1 MEDIFKHLDICLEQQ
16 LNVWPAAR
24 EAFSNLEQVQTRVLS
39 SSGLA
44 LQHNPARIIS
54 TTANVKPAQITRACF
69 LCHDN
74 RPQEQIAFDAD
85 DGFDLLVNPYP
96 ILKEHFCVVSRE
108 HRLQTFRDCYKKML
122 KIAQELEPGYMIFY
136 NGPRSGASAPDHLHM
151 QIGRSEGIPLVDK
164 LRLNNPPKSD
174 EPVTIQPFGFPVI
187 VIKGDDP
194 DKVWDCVSG
203 MSIYDGDYEPRM
215 NVLSFNRDG
224 QVITAII
231 PRSKH
236 RPDCYYADGADKITV
251 SPGAVDMFGLVIT
264 PRREDFDRL
273 TERRVLDIYRQVT
286 PQQPK
291 IKVGIMAAPEISF
304 CLNDS
309 YTDGRSSFEGEMS
322 ISAVQGRLSWNG
334 ILIDSLTLKPHEH
347 GSTFTLHNV
356 TIGIGFHWERREE
369 QTFSGQLRFIVE
381 NGMVRAINILPI
393 EEYLT
398 SVISS
403 EMKPT
408 ASREFLRAHAVI
420 SRSWVLA
427 QLRSPYSKAAASAD
441 STPSGN
447 AVDVE
452 NGSGVPY
459 GHILKRIIK
468 WYDHDQ
474 HTLFDVCADDHCQ
487 RYQGRTRI
495 ISAAA
500 QQAVRD
506 TMGQTLT
513 YDGHLCDAR
522 FSKCCGGVT
531 EQFQTC
537 WQDEHKP
544 YLIALRDSS
553 VNEGPLP
560 DLTIEENAR
569 QWILQEPKSFCN
581 SADGNI
587 LKESLNGYDLETP
600 DYYRWKVEYT
610 VEQISDIFRR
620 KSGLDI
626 GDIVDLRPIKRG
638 PSGRIYELEIEGT
651 KGTVTIGKELEI
663 RRTLSES
670 HLFSS
675 AFVVEKTTDENG
687 NFNGFILHGAGW
699 GHGAG
704 LCQIGAAV
712 MATKGYT
719 YREILEHYYPGTSLG
734 RFY

>member
-1 MEDIFKHLDICLEQQ
+1 MEDIFRHLDRCLNEQLQ
-16 LNVWPAAR
+16 VWPAAK
-24 EAFSNLEQVQTRVLS
+24 ETFTNLEQVQTRVLS

-54 TTANVKPAQITRACF
+54 TTAKVAPAQTTARPCF
-69 LCHDN
+69 LCSEN
-74 RPQEQIAFDAD
+74 RPSEQISFDAG
-85 DGFDLLVNPYP
+85 DGFELLLNPYP
-96 ILKEHFCVVSRE
+96 ILREHFCVVSRE
-108 HRLQTFRDCYKKML
+108 HRKQAFKDCCEKML
-122 KIAQELEPGYMIFY
+122 QIASALEPGYMIFY
-136 NGPRSGASAPDHLHM
+136 NGPRSGASAPDHMHM

-164 LRLNNPPKSD
+164 LRNNQPSAKN

-187 VIKGDDP
+187 VFKDSSAGQLMEYIN
-194 DKVWDCVSG
+194 G
-203 MSIYDGDYEPRM
+203 MTVYDGDYEPRM
-215 NVLSFNRDG
+215 NVLSFNREG

-236 RPDCYYADGADKITV
+236 RPDCYYSDGPDKVMV

-264 PRREDFDRL
+264 PRRQDFDSL
-273 TERRVLDIYRQVT
+273 TEKQVLDIYRQVT

-291 IKVGIMAAPEISF
+291 IKVGIMAAKEIRF

-309 YTDGRSSFEGEMS
+309 YTDGHNSFEGEMS
-322 ISAVQGRLSWNG
+322 INAIQGRLNWNG
-334 ILIDSLTLKPHEH
+334 ILLDSLILKPHEH
-347 GSTFTLHNV
+347 GNTFTLHDV
-356 TIGIGFHWERREE
+356 TIGIGFHWERKED
-369 QTFSGQLRFIVE
+369 QTFSGWLRFIVE
-381 NGMVRAINILPI
+381 NDMVRAINVLPV
-393 EEYLT
+393 EDYLA

-427 QLRSPYSKAAASAD
+427 QLRSPHRKAMDADTAQTSA
-441 STPSGN
+441 PF
-447 AVDVE
+447 A
-452 NGSGVPY
+452 GS
-459 GHILKRIIK
+459 HIQNRIIK

-500 QQAVRD
+500 QTAVKE
-506 TMGQTLT
+506 TMGQTLV

-531 EQFQTC
+531 EQFETC

-553 VNEGPLP
+553 INEGPLP
-560 DLTIEENAR
+560 DLSIEENAR
-569 QWILQEPKSFCN
+569 QWIMSEPKSFCN

-587 LKESLNGYDLETP
+587 LAQSLNGYDLETP
-600 DYYRWKVEYT
+600 DYYRWKVEYST
-610 VEQISDIFRR
+610 EKVSDIFRR

-638 PSGRIYELEIEGT
+638 PSGRIYELEVEGT
-651 KGTVTIGKELEI
+651 KQTVTIGKELEI

-675 AFVVEKTTDENG
+675 AFVVEKTSQ
-687 NFNGFILHGAGW
+687 GFVLHGAGW

-704 LCQIGAAV
+704 LCQIGATV
-712 MATKGYT
+712 MAAKGYT
-719 YREILEHYYPGTSLG
+719 YREILQHYYPGTTLG

>member
-1 MEDIFKHLDICLEQQ
+1 MEDIFKHLGQCLEEQ
-16 LNVWPAAR
+16 LQEWPAAR
-24 EAFSNLEQVQTRVLS
+24 EAFKNLEKVQTRVLS

-54 TTANVKPAQITRACF
+54 TTAKIKPAEIAARSCF
-69 LCHDN
+69 LCEDC
-74 RPQEQIAFDAD
+74 RPKEQRSIPLD
-85 DGFDLLVNPYP
+85 DMFYLLVNPYP
-96 ILKEHFCVVSRE
+96 ILREHYCVVSRE
-108 HRLQTFRDCYKKML
+108 HRPQLFRECYREML
-122 KIAQELEPGYMIFY
+122 DIASRLEPGYMIFY

-164 LRLNNPPKSD
+164 LRENEPPATD
-174 EPVTIQPFGFPVI
+174 EPITIQPFGFPVI
-187 VIKGDDP
+187 VIKGSDP
-194 DKVWDCVSG
+194 DKLWKYICG
-203 MSIYDGDYEPRM
+203 MTVYDGESEPRM

-236 RPDCYYADGADKITV
+236 RPDCYYADGANKVMV

-264 PRREDFDRL
+264 PRKEDFESL
-273 TERRVLDIYRQVT
+273 TEKQVLDIYRQVT
-286 PQQPK
+286 PQQPR
-291 IKVGIMAAPEISF
+291 IKVGIMAAKEIRF

-309 YTDGRSSFEGEMS
+309 YTDGRSSFEGEIS

-334 ILIDSLTLKPHEH
+334 VLIDSLTLKPNDH
-347 GSTFTLHNV
+347 GATFTLHDV

-369 QTFSGQLRFIVE
+369 QTFSGQLKFIIE
-381 NGMVRAINILPI
+381 DGLVRAINILPV
-393 EEYLT
+393 EDYLT

-427 QLRSPYSKAAASAD
+427 QLRSPYHKADESKPISND
-441 STPSGN
+441 
-447 AVDVE
+447 
-452 NGSGVPY
+452 
-459 GHILKRIIK
+459 HILNRIIK

-500 QQAVRD
+500 QAAVKD
-506 TMGQTLT
+506 TFGQTLVSE
-513 YDGHLCDAR
+513 GHLCDAR
-522 FSKCCGGVT
+522 FSKCCGGIT
-531 EQFQTC
+531 EQFETC

-544 YLIALRDSS
+544 YLVALRDSS
-553 VNEGPLP
+553 INEGALP
-560 DLTIEENAR
+560 DLTVEKNAR
-569 QWILQEPKSFCN
+569 QWILSDPKSFCN

-587 LKESLNGYDLETP
+587 LSESLNGYDLETP
-600 DYYRWKVEYT
+600 DFYRWTVEYT
-610 VEQISDIFRR
+610 TAQISDIFRR

-651 KGTVTIGKELEI
+651 KSTVTIGKELEI

-675 AFVVEKTTDENG
+675 AFVIEKTQE
-687 NFNGFILHGAGW
+687 GFTLKGAGW
-699 GHGAG
+699 GHGVG

-712 MATKGYT
+712 MAAKGYT
-719 YREILEHYYPGTSLG
+719 YREILKHYYPHTTLG

>member
-1 MEDIFKHLDICLEQQ
+1 MEDIFKHLGTILQEQLQ
-16 LNVWPAAR
+16 EWPAAR
-24 EAFSNLEQVQTRVLS
+24 EAFNNLEKVETRVLS

-54 TTANVKPAQITRACF
+54 TTAKIKPAEIASRSCF
-69 LCHDN
+69 LCEDC
-74 RPQEQIAFDAD
+74 RPKEQRSIPLD
-85 DGFDLLVNPYP
+85 DKFYLLVNPYP
-96 ILKEHFCVVSRE
+96 ILREHFCVVSRN
-108 HRLQTFRDCYKKML
+108 HRPQTFKDCYEEML
-122 KIAQELEPGYMIFY
+122 SIASRLEPGYMIFY

-164 LRLNNPPKSD
+164 LRENEPPVTD

-187 VIKGDDP
+187 IIKGNDP
-194 DKVWDCVSG
+194 EKLWNYVSG
-203 MSIYDGDYEPRM
+203 MTIYDGEYEPRM
-215 NVLSFNRDG
+215 NVLSINRNG

-236 RPDCYYADGADKITV
+236 RPDCYYADEMGKIMV

-264 PRREDFDRL
+264 PRKEDFESL
-273 TERRVLDIYRQVT
+273 TEKQVLDIYRQVT

-291 IKVGIMAAPEISF
+291 IRVGIMAAKEIRF

-309 YTDGRSSFEGEMS
+309 YSDGRSSYEGEMS

-334 ILIDSLTLKPHEH
+334 VLIDSLTLKPNEH
-347 GSTFTLHNV
+347 GSTFTLHDV

-369 QTFSGQLRFIVE
+369 QTFSGQLKFIVKD
-381 NGMVRAINILPI
+381 GLVRAINILPV
-393 EEYLT
+393 EDYLT

-408 ASREFLRAHAVI
+408 ATKEFLKAHAVI

-427 QLRSPYSKAAASAD
+427 QLRSPYHMAAAPTVAPKHD
-441 STPSGN
+441 
-447 AVDVE
+447 
-452 NGSGVPY
+452 Y
-459 GHILKRIIK
+459 ILNRIIK

-500 QQAVRD
+500 QAAVKD
-506 TMGQTLT
+506 TFGQTLVSE
-513 YDGHLCDAR
+513 GHLCDAR

-531 EQFQTC
+531 EQFETC

-544 YLIALRDSS
+544 YLVALRDSS
-553 VNEGPLP
+553 INEGALP
-560 DLTIEENAR
+560 DLTVEENAR
-569 QWILQEPKSFCN
+569 QWILSDPKSFCN

-587 LKESLNGYDLETP
+587 LSESLNGYDLETP
-600 DYYRWKVEYT
+600 DFYRWTVQYT
-610 VEQISDIFRR
+610 TAQISDIFRR
-620 KSGLDI
+620 KTGLDI

-651 KGTVTIGKELEI
+651 KSTVTIGKELEI

-675 AFVVEKTTDENG
+675 AFIVVKNTDEKG
-687 NFNGFILHGAGW
+687 NFTGFTLRGAGW
-699 GHGAG
+699 GHGVG

-712 MATKGYT
+712 MAAKGYT
-719 YREILEHYYPGTSLG
+719 YREILQHYYPHTTLG

>member
-1 MEDIFKHLDICLEQQ
+1 MEDIFKHLGQCLEQQ
-16 LNVWPAAR
+16 LAVWPAAKQ
-24 EAFSNLEQVQTRVLS
+24 AFDNLEQVQTRVLS

-54 TTANVKPAQITRACF
+54 TTANVAPAQTTVRPCF
-69 LCHDN
+69 LCKEN
-74 RPQEQIAFDAD
+74 RPVEQISFDAG
-85 DGFDLLVNPYP
+85 DGFELLLNPYP
-96 ILKEHFCVVSRE
+96 ILREHFCVVSRE
-108 HRLQTFRDCYKKML
+108 HRPQKFQDCYQKML
-122 KIAQELEPGYMIFY
+122 QIAGQLEPGYMIFY

-151 QIGRSEGIPLVDK
+151 QIGRSEGIPLLDK
-164 LRLNNPPKSD
+164 LRENEPPAKD
-174 EPVTIQPFGFPVI
+174 EPITIQPFGFPVI
-187 VIKGDDP
+187 VIKGSDP
-194 DKVWDCVSG
+194 SKLWDYISG
-203 MSIYDGDYEPRM
+203 MTVYDGDYEPRM

-236 RPDCYYADGADKITV
+236 RPDCYYAQEGKILV
-251 SPGAVDMFGLVIT
+251 SPGGIDMFGMVIT
-264 PRREDFDRL
+264 PRKEDFESL
-273 TERRVLDIYRQVT
+273 TEKLVLDIYRQVT

-291 IKVGIMAAPEISF
+291 IRVGVLAAKEIRF

-309 YTDGRSSFEGEMS
+309 YTDGRSSYEGEMS

-334 ILIDSLTLKPHEH
+334 VLIDSLTLKPNDH
-347 GSTFTLHNV
+347 SATFTLHDV
-356 TIGIGFHWERREE
+356 TIGIGFHWERKEK
-369 QTFSGQLRFIVE
+369 QTFSGQLKFIVE
-381 NGMVRAINILPI
+381 DGLVRAINILPV
-393 EEYLT
+393 EDYLT

-427 QLRSPYSKAAASAD
+427 QLRSPYHKADTAKPITND
-441 STPSGN
+441 
-447 AVDVE
+447 
-452 NGSGVPY
+452 
-459 GHILKRIIK
+459 HILNRIIK

-500 QQAVRD
+500 QAAVKD
-506 TMGQTLT
+506 TFGQTLVSE
-513 YDGHLCDAR
+513 GHLCDAR
-522 FSKCCGGVT
+522 FSKCCGGIT
-531 EQFQTC
+531 EQFETC

-553 VNEGPLP
+553 INEGALP
-560 DLTIEENAR
+560 DLTVEENAR
-569 QWILQEPKSFCN
+569 QWILSEPKSFCN

-587 LKESLNGYDLETP
+587 LSESLNGYDLETP
-600 DYYRWKVEYT
+600 DFYRWTVQYT
-610 VEQISDIFRR
+610 TAQISDIFRR

-651 KGTVTIGKELEI
+651 KSTVTIGKELEI

-675 AFVVEKTTDENG
+675 AFVIEKTQE
-687 NFNGFILHGAGW
+687 GFILKGAGW
-699 GHGAG
+699 GHGVG

-712 MATKGYT
+712 MAAKGYT
-719 YREILEHYYPGTSLG
+719 YREILQHYYPHTTLG
-734 RFY
+734 SFY

>member
-1 MEDIFKHLDICLEQQ
+1 MEDIFKHLDQCLKEQ
-16 LNVWPAAR
+16 LAVWPTAKQ
-24 EAFSNLEQVQTRVLS
+24 AFSNLEQVQTRVLS

-54 TTANVKPAQITRACF
+54 TTAKVAPAQTTARPCF
-69 LCHDN
+69 LCREN
-74 RPQEQIAFDAD
+74 RPVEQISFDAG
-85 DGFDLLVNPYP
+85 DGFELLLNPYP
-96 ILKEHFCVVSRE
+96 ILREHFCVVSRA
-108 HRLQTFRDCYKKML
+108 HRPQKFQDCYEKML
-122 KIAQELEPGYMIFY
+122 QIAGQLEPGYMIFY

-151 QIGRSEGIPLVDK
+151 QIGRSEGIPLLDK
-164 LRLNNPPKSD
+164 LRENEPPAKD
-174 EPVTIQPFGFPVI
+174 EPITIQPFGFPVI
-187 VIKGDDP
+187 VIKGSDP
-194 DKVWDCVSG
+194 SKLWDYISG
-203 MSIYDGDYEPRM
+203 MTVYDGDYEPRM

-236 RPDCYYADGADKITV
+236 RPDCYYAQDGKILV
-251 SPGAVDMFGLVIT
+251 SPGGIDMFGMVIT
-264 PRREDFDRL
+264 PRKEDFESL
-273 TERRVLDIYRQVT
+273 TEKQVLDIYRQVT

-291 IKVGIMAAPEISF
+291 IRVGIMAAREIRF

-309 YTDGRSSFEGEMS
+309 YTDGRSSYEGEMS

-334 ILIDSLTLKPHEH
+334 VLIDSLTLKPNDH
-347 GSTFTLHNV
+347 GATFTLHDV
-356 TIGIGFHWERREE
+356 TIGIGFHWERKEE
-369 QTFSGQLRFIVE
+369 QTFPGQLKFIVE
-381 NGMVRAINILPI
+381 DGLVRAINILPV

-427 QLRSPYSKAAASAD
+427 QLRSPYRKADAAKPITND
-441 STPSGN
+441 
-447 AVDVE
+447 
-452 NGSGVPY
+452 
-459 GHILKRIIK
+459 HILNRIIK

-500 QQAVRD
+500 QAAVKD
-506 TMGQTLT
+506 TFGQTLVSE
-513 YDGHLCDAR
+513 GHLCDAR
-522 FSKCCGGVT
+522 FSKCCGGIT
-531 EQFQTC
+531 EEFETC

-544 YLIALRDSS
+544 YLVALRDSS
-553 VNEGPLP
+553 INEGALP
-560 DLTIEENAR
+560 DLTVEENAR
-569 QWILQEPKSFCN
+569 QWILSEPKSFCN

-587 LKESLNGYDLETP
+587 LSESLNGYDLETP
-600 DYYRWKVEYT
+600 DFYRWTVEYT
-610 VEQISDIFRR
+610 TAQISDIFRR

-638 PSGRIYELEIEGT
+638 PSGRIYELEIQGT
-651 KGTVTIGKELEI
+651 KSTVTIGKELEI

-675 AFVVEKTTDENG
+675 AFVIEKTQD
-687 NFNGFILHGAGW
+687 GFILKGAGW
-699 GHGAG
+699 GHGVG

-712 MATKGYT
+712 MAAKGYT
-719 YREILEHYYPGTSLG
+719 YREILQHYYPHTSLG

>member
-1 MEDIFKHLDICLEQQ
+1 MEDIFKHLDQCLKEQ
-16 LNVWPAAR
+16 LAVWPTAKQ
-24 EAFSNLEQVQTRVLS
+24 AFSNLEQVQTRVLS

-54 TTANVKPAQITRACF
+54 TTAKVAPAQTTARPCF
-69 LCHDN
+69 LCREN
-74 RPQEQIAFDAD
+74 RPVEQISFDAG
-85 DGFDLLVNPYP
+85 DGFELLLNPYP
-96 ILKEHFCVVSRE
+96 ILREHFCVVSRA
-108 HRLQTFRDCYKKML
+108 HRPQKFQDCYEKML
-122 KIAQELEPGYMIFY
+122 QIAGQLEPGYMIFY

-151 QIGRSEGIPLVDK
+151 QIGRSEGIPLLDK
-164 LRLNNPPKSD
+164 LRENEPPAKD
-174 EPVTIQPFGFPVI
+174 EPITIQPFGFPVI
-187 VIKGDDP
+187 VIKGSDP
-194 DKVWDCVSG
+194 SKLWDYISG
-203 MSIYDGDYEPRM
+203 MTVYDGDYEPRM

-236 RPDCYYADGADKITV
+236 RPDCYYAQEGKILV
-251 SPGAVDMFGLVIT
+251 SPGGIDMFGMVIT
-264 PRREDFDRL
+264 PRKEDFESL
-273 TERRVLDIYRQVT
+273 TEKQVLDIYRQVT

-291 IKVGIMAAPEISF
+291 IRVGVLAAKEIRF

-309 YTDGRSSFEGEMS
+309 YTDGRSSYEGEMS

-334 ILIDSLTLKPHEH
+334 VLIDSLTLKPNDH
-347 GSTFTLHNV
+347 SVTFTLHDV
-356 TIGIGFHWERREE
+356 TIGIGFHWERKEE
-369 QTFSGQLRFIVE
+369 QTFSGQLKFIIE
-381 NGMVRAINILPI
+381 DGLVRAINILPV
-393 EEYLT
+393 EDYLT

-427 QLRSPYSKAAASAD
+427 QLRSPYHKADTAKPITND
-441 STPSGN
+441 
-447 AVDVE
+447 
-452 NGSGVPY
+452 
-459 GHILKRIIK
+459 HILNRIIK

-500 QQAVRD
+500 QAAVKD
-506 TMGQTLT
+506 TFGQTLVSE
-513 YDGHLCDAR
+513 GHLCDAR

-531 EQFQTC
+531 EQFETC

-544 YLIALRDSS
+544 YLVALRDSS
-553 VNEGPLP
+553 INEGALP
-560 DLTIEENAR
+560 DLTVEENAR
-569 QWILQEPKSFCN
+569 QWILSEPKSFCN

-587 LKESLNGYDLETP
+587 LSESLNGYDLETP
-600 DYYRWKVEYT
+600 DFYRWTVEYT
-610 VEQISDIFRR
+610 TAQISDIFRR

-638 PSGRIYELEIEGT
+638 PSGRIYELEIQGT
-651 KGTVTIGKELEI
+651 KSTVTIGKELEI

-675 AFVVEKTTDENG
+675 AFVIEKTQD
-687 NFNGFILHGAGW
+687 GFILKGAGW
-699 GHGAG
+699 GHGVG

-712 MATKGYT
+712 MAAKGYN
-719 YREILEHYYPGTSLG
+719 YREILNHYYPGTTLG

>member
-1 MEDIFKHLDICLEQQ
+1 MEDIFKHLDQCLKEQ
-16 LNVWPAAR
+16 LAVWPTAKQ
-24 EAFSNLEQVQTRVLS
+24 AFSNLEQVQTRVLS

-54 TTANVKPAQITRACF
+54 TTAKVAPAQTTARPCF
-69 LCHDN
+69 LCREN
-74 RPQEQIAFDAD
+74 RPVEQISFDAG
-85 DGFDLLVNPYP
+85 DGFELLLNPYP
-96 ILKEHFCVVSRE
+96 ILREHFCVVSRA
-108 HRLQTFRDCYKKML
+108 HRPQKFQDCYEKML
-122 KIAQELEPGYMIFY
+122 QIAGQLEPGYMIFY

-151 QIGRSEGIPLVDK
+151 QIGRSEGIPLLDK
-164 LRLNNPPKSD
+164 LRENEPPAKD
-174 EPVTIQPFGFPVI
+174 EPITIQPFGFPVI
-187 VIKGDDP
+187 VIKGSDP
-194 DKVWDCVSG
+194 SKLWDYISG
-203 MSIYDGDYEPRM
+203 MTVYDGDYEPRM

-236 RPDCYYADGADKITV
+236 RPDCYYAQEGKILV
-251 SPGAVDMFGLVIT
+251 SPGGIDMFGMVIT
-264 PRREDFDRL
+264 PRKEDFESL
-273 TERRVLDIYRQVT
+273 TEKQVLDIYRQVT

-291 IKVGIMAAPEISF
+291 IRVGVLAAKEIRF

-309 YTDGRSSFEGEMS
+309 YTDGRSSYEGEMS

-334 ILIDSLTLKPHEH
+334 VLIDSLTLKPNDH
-347 GSTFTLHNV
+347 SATFTLHDV
-356 TIGIGFHWERREE
+356 TIGIGFHWERKEE
-369 QTFSGQLRFIVE
+369 QTFSGQLKFIVE
-381 NGMVRAINILPI
+381 DGLVRAINILPV
-393 EEYLT
+393 EDYLT

-427 QLRSPYSKAAASAD
+427 QLRSPYHKADAAKPITND
-441 STPSGN
+441 
-447 AVDVE
+447 
-452 NGSGVPY
+452 
-459 GHILKRIIK
+459 HILNRIIK

-500 QQAVRD
+500 QAAVKD
-506 TMGQTLT
+506 TFGQTLVSE
-513 YDGHLCDAR
+513 GHLCDAR
-522 FSKCCGGVT
+522 FSKCCGGIT
-531 EQFQTC
+531 EQFETC

-544 YLIALRDSS
+544 YLVALRDSS
-553 VNEGPLP
+553 INEGALP
-560 DLTIEENAR
+560 DLTVEENAR
-569 QWILQEPKSFCN
+569 QWILSEPKSFCN

-587 LKESLNGYDLETP
+587 LSESLNGYDLETP
-600 DYYRWKVEYT
+600 DFYRWTVQYT
-610 VEQISDIFRR
+610 TTQISDIFRR

-638 PSGRIYELEIEGT
+638 PSGRIFELEIEGT
-651 KGTVTIGKELEI
+651 KSTVTIGKELEI

-675 AFVVEKTTDENG
+675 AFVIEKTQE
-687 NFNGFILHGAGW
+687 GFILKGAGW
-699 GHGAG
+699 GHGVG

-712 MATKGYT
+712 MAAKGYT
-719 YREILEHYYPGTSLG
+719 YREILQHYYPHTTLG
-734 RFY
+734 SFY

>member
-1 MEDIFKHLDICLEQQ
+1 MEEIFKHLGDCLEQQ
-16 LNVWPAAR
+16 LAVWPAAKQ
-24 EAFSNLEQVQTRVLS
+24 AFDNLEQVQTRVLS

-54 TTANVKPAQITRACF
+54 TTAKVAPAQTTVRPCF
-69 LCHDN
+69 LCREN
-74 RPQEQIAFDAD
+74 RPVEQISFDAG
-85 DGFDLLVNPYP
+85 DGFELLLNPYP
-96 ILKEHFCVVSRE
+96 ILREHFCVVSRA
-108 HRLQTFRDCYKKML
+108 HRPQKFQDCYEKML
-122 KIAQELEPGYMIFY
+122 KIAGQLEPGYMIFY

-151 QIGRSEGIPLVDK
+151 QIGRSEGIPLLDK
-164 LRLNNPPKSD
+164 LRENEPPAKD
-174 EPVTIQPFGFPVI
+174 EPITIQPFGFPVI
-187 VIKGDDP
+187 VIKGSDP
-194 DKVWDCVSG
+194 ARLWDYISG
-203 MSIYDGDYEPRM
+203 MTVYDGDYEPRM

-236 RPDCYYADGADKITV
+236 RPDCYYAQEGRILV
-251 SPGAVDMFGLVIT
+251 SPGGIDMFGMVIT
-264 PRREDFDRL
+264 PRKEDFESL
-273 TERRVLDIYRQVT
+273 TERQVLDIYRQVT

-291 IKVGIMAAPEISF
+291 IRVGIMAAREIRF

-309 YTDGRSSFEGEMS
+309 YTDSRSSFEGEMS

-334 ILIDSLTLKPHEH
+334 VLIDSLTLKPNDH
-347 GSTFTLHNV
+347 GATFTLHDV
-356 TIGIGFHWERREE
+356 TIGIGFHWERKEE
-369 QTFSGQLRFIVE
+369 QTFPGQLKFIVE
-381 NGMVRAINILPI
+381 DGLVRAINILPV

-427 QLRSPYSKAAASAD
+427 QLRSPYRKADAARPITND
-441 STPSGN
+441 
-447 AVDVE
+447 
-452 NGSGVPY
+452 
-459 GHILKRIIK
+459 HILNRIIK

-500 QQAVRD
+500 QAAVKD
-506 TMGQTLT
+506 TFGQTLVSE
-513 YDGHLCDAR
+513 GHLCDAR
-522 FSKCCGGVT
+522 FSKCCGGIT
-531 EQFQTC
+531 EEFETC

-544 YLIALRDSS
+544 YLVALRDSS
-553 VNEGPLP
+553 INEGALP
-560 DLTIEENAR
+560 DLTVEENAR
-569 QWILQEPKSFCN
+569 QWILSEPKSFCN

-587 LKESLNGYDLETP
+587 LSESLNGYDLETP
-600 DYYRWKVEYT
+600 DFYRWTVEYT
-610 VEQISDIFRR
+610 TAQISDIFRR

-638 PSGRIYELEIEGT
+638 PSGRIYELEIQGT
-651 KGTVTIGKELEI
+651 KSTVTIGKELEI

-675 AFVVEKTTDENG
+675 AFIIEKTQD
-687 NFNGFILHGAGW
+687 GFTLKGAGW
-699 GHGAG
+699 GHGVG

-712 MATKGYT
+712 MAAKGYT
-719 YREILEHYYPGTSLG
+719 YREILQHYYPHTSLG

>member
-1 MEDIFKHLDICLEQQ
+1 MEDIFKHLGTILQEQLQ
-16 LNVWPAAR
+16 EWPAAR
-24 EAFSNLEQVQTRVLS
+24 EAFNNLEKVETRVLS

-54 TTANVKPAQITRACF
+54 TTAKIKPAEIASRSCF
-69 LCHDN
+69 LCEDC
-74 RPQEQIAFDAD
+74 RPKEQRSIPLD
-85 DGFDLLVNPYP
+85 DKFYLLVNPYP
-96 ILKEHFCVVSRE
+96 ILREHYCVVSRE
-108 HRLQTFRDCYKKML
+108 HRPQLFKDCYKEML
-122 KIAQELEPGYMIFY
+122 DIASRLEPGYMIFY

-164 LRLNNPPKSD
+164 LRENEPPVTD

-187 VIKGDDP
+187 IIKGNDP
-194 DKVWDCVSG
+194 EKLWDYVSG
-203 MSIYDGDYEPRM
+203 MTIYDGESEPRM
-215 NVLSFNRDG
+215 NVLSINRNG

-236 RPDCYYADGADKITV
+236 RPDCYYADEMGKIMV

-264 PRREDFDRL
+264 PRKEDFESL
-273 TERRVLDIYRQVT
+273 TEKQVLDIYRQVT

-291 IKVGIMAAPEISF
+291 IRVGIMAAKEIRF

-309 YTDGRSSFEGEMS
+309 YSDGRSSYEGEMS

-334 ILIDSLTLKPHEH
+334 VLIDSLTLKPNEH
-347 GSTFTLHNV
+347 GSTFTLHDV

-369 QTFSGQLRFIVE
+369 QTFSGQLKFIVE
-381 NGMVRAINILPI
+381 DGLVRAINILPV
-393 EEYLT
+393 EDYLT

-427 QLRSPYSKAAASAD
+427 QLRSPYR
-441 STPSGN
+441 T
-447 AVDVE
+447 VQTVE
-452 NGSGVPY
+452 TAEPTH
-459 GHILKRIIK
+459 GHILDRIIK

-500 QQAVRD
+500 QAAVKD
-506 TMGQTLT
+506 TFGQTLVSE
-513 YDGHLCDAR
+513 GHLCDAR
-522 FSKCCGGVT
+522 FSKCCGGIT
-531 EQFQTC
+531 EQFETC

-544 YLIALRDSS
+544 YLVALRDSS
-553 VNEGPLP
+553 INEGALP

-569 QWILQEPKSFCN
+569 QWILSDPKSFCN

-587 LKESLNGYDLETP
+587 LSESLNGYDLETP
-600 DYYRWKVEYT
+600 DFYRWTVEYT
-610 VEQISDIFRR
+610 TAQISDIFRR
-620 KSGLDI
+620 KSGLDL
-626 GDIVDLRPIKRG
+626 GDIVDMRPVKRG

-651 KGTVTIGKELEI
+651 KSSVTIGKELEI

-675 AFVVEKTTDENG
+675 AFVIEKTQD
-687 NFNGFILHGAGW
+687 GFILKGAGW
-699 GHGAG
+699 GHGVG

-712 MATKGYT
+712 MAAKGYT
-719 YREILEHYYPGTSLG
+719 YREILQHYYPHTTLG

>member
-1 MEDIFKHLDICLEQQ
+1 MEDIFKHLDQCLREQ
-16 LNVWPAAR
+16 LAVWPAAKQ
-24 EAFSNLEQVQTRVLS
+24 AFDNLEQVQTRVLS

-54 TTANVKPAQITRACF
+54 TTAKVAPAQTTARPCF
-69 LCHDN
+69 LCREN
-74 RPQEQIAFDAD
+74 RPVEQISFDAG
-85 DGFDLLVNPYP
+85 DGFELLLNPYP
-96 ILKEHFCVVSRE
+96 ILREHFCVVSRE
-108 HRLQTFRDCYKKML
+108 HRPQKFRDCYGKML
-122 KIAQELEPGYMIFY
+122 QIAGQLEPGYMIFY

-151 QIGRSEGIPLVDK
+151 QIGRSEGIPLLDK
-164 LRLNNPPKSD
+164 LRENEPPAKD
-174 EPVTIQPFGFPVI
+174 EPITIQPFGFPVI
-187 VIKGDDP
+187 VIKGSDP
-194 DKVWDCVSG
+194 ARLWDYISG
-203 MSIYDGDYEPRM
+203 MTVYNGDYEPRM

-236 RPDCYYADGADKITV
+236 RPDCYYAQDGNILV
-251 SPGAVDMFGLVIT
+251 SPGGIDMFGLVIT
-264 PRREDFDRL
+264 PRKEDFESL
-273 TERRVLDIYRQVT
+273 TERQVLDIYRQVT
-286 PQQPK
+286 PQQPR
-291 IKVGIMAAPEISF
+291 IKVGIMAAKEIRF

-309 YTDGRSSFEGEMS
+309 YTDGRSSFEGEIS

-334 ILIDSLTLKPHEH
+334 VLIDSLTLKPNDH
-347 GSTFTLHNV
+347 GATFTLHDV

-369 QTFSGQLRFIVE
+369 QTFSGQLKFIIE
-381 NGMVRAINILPI
+381 DGLVRAINILPV
-393 EEYLT
+393 EDYLT

-427 QLRSPYSKAAASAD
+427 QLRSPYHKADESKPISND
-441 STPSGN
+441 
-447 AVDVE
+447 
-452 NGSGVPY
+452 
-459 GHILKRIIK
+459 HILNRIIK

-500 QQAVRD
+500 QAAVKD
-506 TMGQTLT
+506 TFGQTLVSE
-513 YDGHLCDAR
+513 GHLCDAR
-522 FSKCCGGVT
+522 FSKCCGGIT
-531 EQFQTC
+531 EQFETC

-544 YLIALRDSS
+544 YLVALRDSS
-553 VNEGPLP
+553 INEGALP
-560 DLTIEENAR
+560 DLTVEENAR
-569 QWILQEPKSFCN
+569 QWILSDPKSFCN

-587 LKESLNGYDLETP
+587 LSESLNGYDLETP
-600 DYYRWKVEYT
+600 DFYRWTVEYT
-610 VEQISDIFRR
+610 TAQISDIFRR

-651 KGTVTIGKELEI
+651 KSTVTIGKELEI

-675 AFVVEKTTDENG
+675 AFVIEKTQE
-687 NFNGFILHGAGW
+687 GFILKGVGW
-699 GHGAG
+699 GHGVG

-712 MATKGYT
+712 MAAKGYT
-719 YREILEHYYPGTSLG
+719 YREILKHYYPHTTLG

>member
-1 MEDIFKHLDICLEQQ
+1 MEDIFKHLDQCLEQQ
-16 LNVWPAAR
+16 LAVWPAAKQ
-24 EAFSNLEQVQTRVLS
+24 AFDNLEQVQTRVLS

-54 TTANVKPAQITRACF
+54 TTAKVKPTETAVRSCF
-69 LCHDN
+69 LCSEN
-74 RPQEQIAFDAD
+74 RPVEQIAFDAG
-85 DGFDLLVNPYP
+85 DGFDLLLNPYP
-96 ILKEHFCVVSRE
+96 ILREHFCVVSRE
-108 HRLQTFRDCYKKML
+108 HRPQKFMDCYEKML
-122 KIAQELEPGYMIFY
+122 QIAQQLEPGYMIFY

-164 LRLNNPPKSD
+164 LRENEPPQKD
-174 EPVTIQPFGFPVI
+174 EPITIQPFGFPVI
-187 VIKGDDP
+187 VIKGSDP
-194 DKVWDCVSG
+194 EKLRDYISG
-203 MSIYDGDYEPRM
+203 MTIYDGDYEPRM

-236 RPDCYYADGADKITV
+236 RPDCYYADEGKILV
-251 SPGAVDMFGLVIT
+251 SPGGIDMFGLVIT
-264 PRREDFDRL
+264 PRKEDFESL
-273 TERRVLDIYRQVT
+273 TERQVLDIYRQVT
-286 PQQPK
+286 PQQPR
-291 IKVGIMAAPEISF
+291 IRVGIMAAKEIRF

-309 YTDGRSSFEGEMS
+309 YTDGRSSYEGEMS
-322 ISAVQGRLSWNG
+322 ISAIQGRLSWNG
-334 ILIDSLTLKPHEH
+334 VLIDSLTLKPNDH
-347 GSTFTLHNV
+347 SATFTLHDV
-356 TIGIGFHWERREE
+356 TIGIGFHWERKEE
-369 QTFSGQLRFIVE
+369 QTFSGQLKFIVE
-381 NGMVRAINILPI
+381 DGLVRAINILPV
-393 EEYLT
+393 EDYLT

-427 QLRSPYSKAAASAD
+427 QLRSPYHKADAAKPITND
-441 STPSGN
+441 
-447 AVDVE
+447 
-452 NGSGVPY
+452 
-459 GHILKRIIK
+459 HILNRIIK

-500 QQAVRD
+500 QAAVKD
-506 TMGQTLT
+506 TFGQTLVSE
-513 YDGHLCDAR
+513 GHLCDAR

-531 EQFQTC
+531 EQFETC

-544 YLIALRDSS
+544 YLVALRDSS
-553 VNEGPLP
+553 INEGALP
-560 DLTIEENAR
+560 DLTVEENAR
-569 QWILQEPKSFCN
+569 EWILSEPKSFCN

-587 LKESLNGYDLETP
+587 LSDSLNGYDLETP
-600 DYYRWKVEYT
+600 DYYRWTVEYT
-610 VEQISDIFRR
+610 TAQVSDIFRR

-626 GDIVDLRPIKRG
+626 GDIVDLRPVKRG
-638 PSGRIYELEIEGT
+638 PSGRIYELEIQGT
-651 KGTVTIGKELEI
+651 KQTVTIGKELEI

-675 AFVVEKTTDENG
+675 AFVVEKTQD
-687 NFNGFILHGAGW
+687 GFILKGAGW
-699 GHGAG
+699 GHGVG

-712 MATKGYT
+712 MAAKGYT
-719 YREILEHYYPGTSLG
+719 YREILQHYYPHTTLG

>member
-1 MEDIFKHLDICLEQQ
+1 MEDIFKHLDQCLEQQ
-16 LNVWPAAR
+16 LAVWPAAKQ
-24 EAFSNLEQVQTRVLS
+24 AFDNLEQVQTRVLS

-54 TTANVKPAQITRACF
+54 TTAKVAQAQTTVRPCF
-69 LCHDN
+69 LCKEN
-74 RPQEQIAFDAD
+74 RPVEQISFDAG
-85 DGFDLLVNPYP
+85 DGFELLLNPYP
-96 ILKEHFCVVSRE
+96 ILREHFCVVSRE
-108 HRLQTFRDCYKKML
+108 HRLQKFQDCYGKML
-122 KIAQELEPGYMIFY
+122 QIAGQLEPGYMIFY

-151 QIGRSEGIPLVDK
+151 QIGRSEGIPLLDK
-164 LRLNNPPKSD
+164 LRENEPPAKD

-187 VIKGDDP
+187 VIKGSDP
-194 DKVWDCVSG
+194 ARLWEYISG
-203 MSIYDGDYEPRM
+203 MTVYDGDYEPRM
-215 NVLSFNRDG
+215 NVLSFNRGG

-236 RPDCYYADGADKITV
+236 RPDCYYAQEGKILV
-251 SPGAVDMFGLVIT
+251 SPGGIDMFGMVIT
-264 PRREDFDRL
+264 PRKEDFESL
-273 TERRVLDIYRQVT
+273 TERQVLDIYRQVT

-291 IKVGIMAAPEISF
+291 IRIGIMAAREIRF

-309 YTDGRSSFEGEMS
+309 YNDGRSSYEGEMS

-334 ILIDSLTLKPHEH
+334 VLIDSLTLKPNDH
-347 GSTFTLHNV
+347 GATFTLHDV
-356 TIGIGFHWERREE
+356 TIGIGFHWERKEE
-369 QTFSGQLRFIVE
+369 QTFSGQLKFIIE
-381 NGMVRAINILPI
+381 DGLVRAINILPV
-393 EEYLT
+393 EDYLT

-427 QLRSPYSKAAASAD
+427 QLRSPYHKADAAIPVTND
-441 STPSGN
+441 
-447 AVDVE
+447 
-452 NGSGVPY
+452 
-459 GHILKRIIK
+459 HILNRIIK

-500 QQAVRD
+500 QAAVKD
-506 TMGQTLT
+506 TFGQTLVSEG
-513 YDGHLCDAR
+513 YLCDAR
-522 FSKCCGGVT
+522 FSKCCGGIT
-531 EQFQTC
+531 EQFETC

-544 YLIALRDSS
+544 YLVALRDSS
-553 VNEGPLP
+553 INEGALP
-560 DLTIEENAR
+560 DLTVEENAR
-569 QWILQEPKSFCN
+569 QWILSEPKSFCN

-587 LKESLNGYDLETP
+587 LSQSLNGYDLETP
-600 DYYRWKVEYT
+600 DFYRWTVEYT
-610 VEQISDIFRR
+610 TAQISDIFRR

-626 GDIVDLRPIKRG
+626 GDLVDLRPIKRG

-651 KGTVTIGKELEI
+651 KSTVTIGKELEI

-675 AFVVEKTTDENG
+675 AFTVEKTQD
-687 NFNGFILHGAGW
+687 GFIIKGAGW
-699 GHGAG
+699 GHGVG

-712 MATKGYT
+712 MAAKGYT
-719 YREILEHYYPGTSLG
+719 YREILQHYYPHTTLG

>member
-1 MEDIFKHLDICLEQQ
+1 MEEIFRHLGQCLEQQ
-16 LNVWPAAR
+16 LQVWPAAK
-24 EAFSNLEQVQTRVLS
+24 EAFSNLEQVQTRILS

-54 TTANVKPAQITRACF
+54 TTAKVKPAETAARSCF
-69 LCHDN
+69 LCSEN
-74 RPQEQIAFDAD
+74 RPVEQIAFDAG
-85 DGFDLLVNPYP
+85 DGFDLLLNPYP
-96 ILKEHFCVVSRE
+96 ILREHFGVVSRE
-108 HRLQTFRDCYKKML
+108 HRPQMFRDCYEKML
-122 KIAQELEPGYMIFY
+122 RIAGQLEPGYMIFY

-164 LRLNNPPKSD
+164 LRENEPPQKD
-174 EPVTIQPFGFPVI
+174 EPITIQPFGFPI
-187 VIKGDDP
+187 IIIKGSDP
-194 DKVWDCVSG
+194 AKLWDYISG
-203 MSIYDGDYEPRM
+203 MTIYDGEYEPRM
-215 NVLSFNRDG
+215 NVLSFNREG

-236 RPDCYYADGADKITV
+236 RPDCYYADEGRILV
-251 SPGAVDMFGLVIT
+251 SPGGIDMFGMIIT
-264 PRREDFDRL
+264 PRKEDFESL
-273 TERRVLDIYRQVT
+273 TEKQVLGIYRQVT
-286 PQQPK
+286 QQQPK
-291 IKVGIMAAPEISF
+291 IRVGIMAAKEIRF

-309 YTDGRSSFEGEMS
+309 FSDGRAVYEGEMK
-322 ISAVQGRLSWNG
+322 ITATGGKLNWNG
-334 ILIDSLTLKPHEH
+334 ILIDSLTLKPNEP
-347 GSTFTLHNV
+347 GSTFTLHDV

-369 QTFSGQLRFIVE
+369 QTFSGQLKFIVE
-381 NGMVRAINILPI
+381 DGLVRAINVLPV
-393 EEYLT
+393 EDYLT

-408 ASREFLRAHAVI
+408 ATKEFLKAHAVI

-427 QLRSPYSKAAASAD
+427 QLRSPFHKADAAAPITND
-441 STPSGN
+441 
-447 AVDVE
+447 
-452 NGSGVPY
+452 
-459 GHILKRIIK
+459 HILSRIIK

-500 QQAVRD
+500 ETAVKE
-506 TMGQTLT
+506 TFGQTLVHE
-513 YDGHLCDAR
+513 GHLCDAR

-531 EQFQTC
+531 EQFETC

-544 YLIALRDSS
+544 YLVALRDSS
-553 VNEGPLP
+553 INEGALP
-560 DLTIEENAR
+560 DLTIEENAHE
-569 QWILQEPKSFCN
+569 WILSEPKSFCN

-587 LKESLNGYDLETP
+587 LSESLNGYDLETP
-600 DYYRWKVEYT
+600 DYYRWTVEYT
-610 VEQISDIFRR
+610 TAQVSDIFRR

-638 PSGRIYELEIEGT
+638 PSGRIYELEIQGT
-651 KGTVTIGKELEI
+651 KSTVTIGKELEI

-675 AFVVEKTTDENG
+675 AFIVEKTLD
-687 NFNGFILHGAGW
+687 GFILKGAGW
-699 GHGAG
+699 GHGVG

-712 MATKGYT
+712 MAAKGYT
-719 YREILEHYYPGTSLG
+719 YREILQHYYPETTLG

>member
-1 MEDIFKHLDICLEQQ
+1 MEEIFRHLGQCLKQQ
-16 LNVWPAAR
+16 LQVWPAAK
-24 EAFSNLEQVQTRVLS
+24 EAFSNLEQVQTRILS

-54 TTANVKPAQITRACF
+54 TTAKVKPAETAARSCF
-69 LCHDN
+69 LCSEN
-74 RPQEQIAFDAD
+74 RPVEQIAFDAG
-85 DGFDLLVNPYP
+85 DGFDLLLNPYP
-96 ILKEHFCVVSRE
+96 ILREHFCVVSRE
-108 HRLQTFRDCYKKML
+108 HRPQMFRDCYEKML
-122 KIAQELEPGYMIFY
+122 RIAGQLEPGYMIFY

-164 LRLNNPPKSD
+164 LRDNEPPQKD
-174 EPVTIQPFGFPVI
+174 EPITIQPFGFPI
-187 VIKGDDP
+187 IIIKGSDP
-194 DKVWDCVSG
+194 AKLWDYISG
-203 MSIYDGDYEPRM
+203 MTIYDGEYEPRM

-236 RPDCYYADGADKITV
+236 RPDCYYADEGRILV
-251 SPGAVDMFGLVIT
+251 SPGGIDMFGMIIT
-264 PRREDFDRL
+264 PRKEDFESL
-273 TERRVLDIYRQVT
+273 TEKQVLGIYRQVT
-286 PQQPK
+286 QQQPK
-291 IKVGIMAAPEISF
+291 IRVGLMAAKEIRF

-309 YTDGRSSFEGEMS
+309 FSDGRAVYEGEMK
-322 ISAVQGRLSWNG
+322 ITATGGKLNWNG
-334 ILIDSLTLKPHEH
+334 ILIDSLTLKPNEP
-347 GSTFTLHNV
+347 GSTFTLHDV

-369 QTFSGQLRFIVE
+369 QTFSGQLKFIVE
-381 NGMVRAINILPI
+381 DGLVRAINVLPV
-393 EEYLT
+393 EDYLT

-408 ASREFLRAHAVI
+408 ATKEFLKAHAVI

-427 QLRSPYSKAAASAD
+427 QLRSPFHKADASAPITND
-441 STPSGN
+441 
-447 AVDVE
+447 
-452 NGSGVPY
+452 
-459 GHILKRIIK
+459 HILSRIIK

-500 QQAVRD
+500 ETAVKE
-506 TMGQTLT
+506 TFGQTLIHE
-513 YDGHLCDAR
+513 GHLCDAR

-531 EQFQTC
+531 EQFETC

-544 YLIALRDSS
+544 YLVALRDSS
-553 VNEGPLP
+553 INEGALP

-569 QWILQEPKSFCN
+569 EWILSEPKSFCN

-587 LKESLNGYDLETP
+587 LSESLNGYDLETP
-600 DYYRWKVEYT
+600 DYYRWTVEYT
-610 VEQISDIFRR
+610 TAQVSDIFRR

-626 GDIVDLRPIKRG
+626 GDIVDLRPVKRG
-638 PSGRIYELEIEGT
+638 PSGRIYELEIQGT
-651 KGTVTIGKELEI
+651 KSTVTIGKELEI

-675 AFVVEKTTDENG
+675 AFVVEKTLD
-687 NFNGFILHGAGW
+687 GFILKGAGW
-699 GHGAG
+699 GHGVG

-712 MATKGYT
+712 MAAKGYT
-719 YREILEHYYPGTSLG
+719 YREILQHYYPGTTLG

>member
-1 MEDIFKHLDICLEQQ
+1 MDNIFKHLDVCLEQQ

-54 TTANVKPAQITRACF
+54 TTAKVKPAEVTTRACF
-69 LCHDN
+69 LCKDN
-74 RPQEQIAFDAD
+74 RPQEQIAFDAGN
-85 DGFDLLVNPYP
+85 GFDLLVNPYP
-96 ILKEHFCVVSRE
+96 ILREHFCVVSRE
-108 HRLQTFRDCYKKML
+108 HRLQMFKDCYKIML
-122 KIAQELEPGYMIFY
+122 GIAQELEPGYMIFY
-136 NGPRSGASAPDHLHM
+136 NGPRSGASAPDHLHI

-164 LRLNNPPKSD
+164 LRQNEPSAKD
-174 EPVTIQPFGFPVI
+174 EPVTIQPFGFPVVI
-187 VIKGDDP
+187 IKGSDP
-194 DKVWDCVSG
+194 DKLWDYVSG
-203 MSIYDGDYEPRM
+203 MTIYDGEYEPRM
-215 NVLSFNRDG
+215 NVLAFNRDG

-236 RPDCYYADGADKITV
+236 RPDCYYSDGPDKVMV

-264 PRREDFDRL
+264 PRKEDFDSL
-273 TERRVLDIYRQVT
+273 TERQVLDIYRQVT

-291 IKVGIMAAPEISF
+291 IKVGIMAAPLIKF

-322 ISAVQGRLSWNG
+322 ISVVGGRLSWNG
-334 ILIDSLTLKPHEH
+334 ILIDSLTLKPNEH
-347 GSTFTLHNV
+347 GSTFTLHDV
-356 TIGIGFHWERREE
+356 TIGIGFHWERKEE
-369 QTFSGQLRFIVE
+369 QTFSGQLKFIVE
-381 NGMVRAINILPI
+381 NGLVRAINILPV

-427 QLRSPYSKAAASAD
+427 QLRSPYRKAIQAESEAPV
-441 STPSGN
+441 T
-447 AVDVE
+447 
-452 NGSGVPY
+452 GS
-459 GHILKRIIK
+459 HILDRIIK

-500 QQAVRD
+500 QAAVKD
-506 TMGQTLT
+506 TLGQTLVF
-513 YDGHLCDAR
+513 DGHLCDAR

-531 EQFQTC
+531 EQFESC

-544 YLIALRDSS
+544 YLVALRDSS
-553 VNEGPLP
+553 INVGALP
-560 DLTIEENAR
+560 DLSIEENAR
-569 QWILQEPKSFCN
+569 QWIMSEPKSFCN

-587 LKESLNGYDLETP
+587 LSESLNGYDLETP

-610 VEQISDIFRR
+610 AEQVSDIFRR

-638 PSGRIYELEIEGT
+638 PSGRIYELEIQGT
-651 KGTVTIGKELEI
+651 KQTVTIGKELEI

-675 AFVVEKTTDENG
+675 AFVVEKTSQ
-687 NFNGFILHGAGW
+687 GFILHGAGW
-699 GHGAG
+699 GHGVG

-712 MATKGYT
+712 MAAKGYT
-719 YREILEHYYPGTSLG
+719 YREILHHYYPHTTLS

>member
-1 MEDIFKHLDICLEQQ
+1 MEDIFKHLDQCLKEQ
-16 LNVWPAAR
+16 LAVWPTAKQ
-24 EAFSNLEQVQTRVLS
+24 AFSNLEQVQTRVLS

-54 TTANVKPAQITRACF
+54 TTAKVAPAQTTARPCF
-69 LCHDN
+69 LCREN
-74 RPQEQIAFDAD
+74 RPVEQISFDAG
-85 DGFDLLVNPYP
+85 DGFELLLNPYP
-96 ILKEHFCVVSRE
+96 ILREHFCVVSRA
-108 HRLQTFRDCYKKML
+108 HRPQKFQDCYEKML
-122 KIAQELEPGYMIFY
+122 QIAGQLEPGYMIFY

-151 QIGRSEGIPLVDK
+151 QIGRSEGIPLLDK
-164 LRLNNPPKSD
+164 LRENEPPAKD
-174 EPVTIQPFGFPVI
+174 EPITIQPFGFPVI
-187 VIKGDDP
+187 VIKGSDP
-194 DKVWDCVSG
+194 SKLWDYISG
-203 MSIYDGDYEPRM
+203 MTVYDGDYEPRM

-236 RPDCYYADGADKITV
+236 RPDCYYAQDGKILV
-251 SPGAVDMFGLVIT
+251 SPGGIDMFGMVIT
-264 PRREDFDRL
+264 PRKEDFESL
-273 TERRVLDIYRQVT
+273 TEKQVLDIYRQVT

-291 IKVGIMAAPEISF
+291 IRVGIMAACEIRF

-309 YTDGRSSFEGEMS
+309 YTDGRSSYEGEMS

-334 ILIDSLTLKPHEH
+334 VLIDSLTLKPNDH
-347 GSTFTLHNV
+347 SATFTLHDV
-356 TIGIGFHWERREE
+356 TIGIGFHWERKEE
-369 QTFSGQLRFIVE
+369 QTFSGQLKFIVE
-381 NGMVRAINILPI
+381 DGLVRAINILPV
-393 EEYLT
+393 EDYLT

-427 QLRSPYSKAAASAD
+427 QLRSPYHKADTAKPITND
-441 STPSGN
+441 
-447 AVDVE
+447 
-452 NGSGVPY
+452 
-459 GHILKRIIK
+459 HILNRIIK

-500 QQAVRD
+500 QAAVKD
-506 TMGQTLT
+506 TFGQTLVSE
-513 YDGHLCDAR
+513 GHLCDAR
-522 FSKCCGGVT
+522 FSKCCGGIT
-531 EQFQTC
+531 EQFETC

-553 VNEGPLP
+553 INEGALP
-560 DLTIEENAR
+560 DLTVEENAR
-569 QWILQEPKSFCN
+569 QWILSEPKSFCN

-587 LKESLNGYDLETP
+587 LSESLNGYDLETP
-600 DYYRWKVEYT
+600 DFYRWTVAYT
-610 VEQISDIFRR
+610 TTQISDIFRR

-638 PSGRIYELEIEGT
+638 PSGRIYELEIKGT
-651 KGTVTIGKELEI
+651 KSTVTIGKELEI

-675 AFVVEKTTDENG
+675 AFVIEKTQE
-687 NFNGFILHGAGW
+687 GFILKGAGW
-699 GHGAG
+699 GHGVG

-712 MATKGYT
+712 MAAKGYT
-719 YREILEHYYPGTSLG
+719 YREILQHYYPHTTLG
-734 RFY
+734 SFY

>member
-1 MEDIFKHLDICLEQQ
+1 MEEIFKHLVDCLEQQ
-16 LNVWPAAR
+16 LAVWPAA
-24 EAFSNLEQVQTRVLS
+24 EQAFDNLEQVQTRVLS

-54 TTANVKPAQITRACF
+54 TTAKVAPAQTTVRPCF
-69 LCHDN
+69 LCREN
-74 RPQEQIAFDAD
+74 RPVEQISFDAG
-85 DGFDLLVNPYP
+85 DGFELLLNPYP
-96 ILKEHFCVVSRE
+96 ILREHFCVVSRA
-108 HRLQTFRDCYKKML
+108 HKPQKFQDCYEKML
-122 KIAQELEPGYMIFY
+122 KIAGQLEPGYMIFY

-151 QIGRSEGIPLVDK
+151 QIGRSEGIPLLDK
-164 LRLNNPPKSD
+164 LRENEPPAKD
-174 EPVTIQPFGFPVI
+174 EPITIQPFGFPVI
-187 VIKGDDP
+187 VIKGSNP
-194 DKVWDCVSG
+194 ARLWDYISG
-203 MSIYDGDYEPRM
+203 MTVYDGDYEPRM

-236 RPDCYYADGADKITV
+236 RPDCYYAQEGRILV
-251 SPGAVDMFGLVIT
+251 SPGGIDMFGMVIT
-264 PRREDFDRL
+264 PRKEDFESL
-273 TERRVLDIYRQVT
+273 TERQVLDIYRQVT

-291 IKVGIMAAPEISF
+291 IRVGIMAAREIRF

-309 YTDGRSSFEGEMS
+309 YTDGRSSYEGEMS

-334 ILIDSLTLKPHEH
+334 VLIDSLTLKPNDH
-347 GSTFTLHNV
+347 SATFTLHDV
-356 TIGIGFHWERREE
+356 TIGIGFHWERKEE
-369 QTFSGQLRFIVE
+369 QTFSGQLKFIVE
-381 NGMVRAINILPI
+381 DGLVRAINILPV
-393 EEYLT
+393 EDYLT

-427 QLRSPYSKAAASAD
+427 QLRSPYHKADTAKPITND
-441 STPSGN
+441 
-447 AVDVE
+447 
-452 NGSGVPY
+452 
-459 GHILKRIIK
+459 HILNRIIK

-500 QQAVRD
+500 QAAVKD
-506 TMGQTLT
+506 TFGQTLVSE
-513 YDGHLCDAR
+513 GHLCDAR
-522 FSKCCGGVT
+522 FSKCCGGIT
-531 EQFQTC
+531 EQFETC

-544 YLIALRDSS
+544 YLVALRDSS
-553 VNEGPLP
+553 INESALP
-560 DLTIEENAR
+560 DLTVEENAR
-569 QWILQEPKSFCN
+569 QWILSEPKSFCN

-587 LKESLNGYDLETP
+587 LSESLNGYDLETP
-600 DYYRWKVEYT
+600 DFYRWTVEYT
-610 VEQISDIFRR
+610 TAQISDIFSR

-638 PSGRIYELEIEGT
+638 PSGRIFELEIEGT
-651 KGTVTIGKELEI
+651 KSTVTIGKELEI

-675 AFVVEKTTDENG
+675 AFVIEKTPD
-687 NFNGFILHGAGW
+687 GFIIKGAGW
-699 GHGAG
+699 GHGVG

-712 MATKGYT
+712 MAAKGYT
-719 YREILEHYYPGTSLG
+719 YREILQHYYPHTTLG
-734 RFY
+734 SFY

>member
-1 MEDIFKHLDICLEQQ
+1 MEDIFKHLDQCLKEQ
-16 LNVWPAAR
+16 LAVWPTAKQ
-24 EAFSNLEQVQTRVLS
+24 AFSNLEQVQTRVLS

-54 TTANVKPAQITRACF
+54 TTAKVAPAQTTARPCF
-69 LCHDN
+69 LCREN
-74 RPQEQIAFDAD
+74 RPVEQISFDAG
-85 DGFDLLVNPYP
+85 DGFELLLNPYP
-96 ILKEHFCVVSRE
+96 ILREHFCVVSRA
-108 HRLQTFRDCYKKML
+108 HRPQKFQDCYEKML
-122 KIAQELEPGYMIFY
+122 QIAGQLEPGYMIFY

-151 QIGRSEGIPLVDK
+151 QIGRSEGIPLLDK
-164 LRLNNPPKSD
+164 LRENEPPAND
-174 EPVTIQPFGFPVI
+174 EPITIQPFGFPVI
-187 VIKGDDP
+187 VIKGSDP
-194 DKVWDCVSG
+194 SKLWDYISG
-203 MSIYDGDYEPRM
+203 MTVYDGDYEPRM

-236 RPDCYYADGADKITV
+236 RPDCYYAQDGKILV
-251 SPGAVDMFGLVIT
+251 SPGGIDMFGMVIT
-264 PRREDFDRL
+264 PRKEDFESL
-273 TERRVLDIYRQVT
+273 TEKQVLDIYRQVT

-291 IKVGIMAAPEISF
+291 IRVGIMAAREIRF

-309 YTDGRSSFEGEMS
+309 YTDGRSSYEGEMS

-334 ILIDSLTLKPHEH
+334 VLIDSLTLKPNDH
-347 GSTFTLHNV
+347 SATFTLHDV
-356 TIGIGFHWERREE
+356 TIGIGFHWERKEE
-369 QTFSGQLRFIVE
+369 QTFSGQLKFIVE
-381 NGMVRAINILPI
+381 DGLVRAINILPV
-393 EEYLT
+393 EDYLT

-427 QLRSPYSKAAASAD
+427 QLRSPYHKADTAKPITND
-441 STPSGN
+441 
-447 AVDVE
+447 
-452 NGSGVPY
+452 
-459 GHILKRIIK
+459 HILNRIIK

-500 QQAVRD
+500 QAAVKD
-506 TMGQTLT
+506 TFGQTLVSE
-513 YDGHLCDAR
+513 GHLCDAR

-531 EQFQTC
+531 EQFETC

-553 VNEGPLP
+553 INEGALP
-560 DLTIEENAR
+560 DLTVEENAR
-569 QWILQEPKSFCN
+569 QWILSEPKSFCN

-587 LKESLNGYDLETP
+587 LSESLNGYDLETP
-600 DYYRWKVEYT
+600 DFYRWTVQYT
-610 VEQISDIFRR
+610 TAQISDIFRR

-638 PSGRIYELEIEGT
+638 PSGRIFELEIEGT
-651 KGTVTIGKELEI
+651 KSTVTIGKELEI

-675 AFVVEKTTDENG
+675 AFVIEKTQE
-687 NFNGFILHGAGW
+687 GFILKGAGW
-699 GHGAG
+699 GHGVG

-712 MATKGYT
+712 MAAKGYT
-719 YREILEHYYPGTSLG
+719 YREILQHYYPHTDLG

>member
-1 MEDIFKHLDICLEQQ
+1 MEEIFKHLGDCLEQQ
-16 LNVWPAAR
+16 LAVWPAAKQ
-24 EAFSNLEQVQTRVLS
+24 AFDNLEQVQTRVLS

-54 TTANVKPAQITRACF
+54 TTAKVAPTQITVRPCF
-69 LCHDN
+69 LCREN
-74 RPQEQIAFDAD
+74 RPVEQISFDAG
-85 DGFDLLVNPYP
+85 DGFELLLNPYP
-96 ILKEHFCVVSRE
+96 ILREHFCVVSRA
-108 HRLQTFRDCYKKML
+108 HKPQKFQDCYEKML
-122 KIAQELEPGYMIFY
+122 NIAGQLEPGYMIFY

-151 QIGRSEGIPLVDK
+151 QIGRSEGIPLLDK
-164 LRLNNPPKSD
+164 LRENEPPAKD
-174 EPVTIQPFGFPVI
+174 EPITIQPFGFPVI
-187 VIKGDDP
+187 VIKGSDP
-194 DKVWDCVSG
+194 ARLWDYISG
-203 MSIYDGDYEPRM
+203 MTVYDGDYEPRM

-236 RPDCYYADGADKITV
+236 RPDCYYAQEGRILV
-251 SPGAVDMFGLVIT
+251 SPGGIDMFGMVIT
-264 PRREDFDRL
+264 PRKEDFESL
-273 TERRVLDIYRQVT
+273 TERQVLDIYRQVT

-291 IKVGIMAAPEISF
+291 IRVGIMAAREIRF

-334 ILIDSLTLKPHEH
+334 VLIDSLTLKPNDH
-347 GSTFTLHNV
+347 GATFTLHDV
-356 TIGIGFHWERREE
+356 TIGIGFHWERKEE
-369 QTFSGQLRFIVE
+369 QTFPGQLKFIIE
-381 NGMVRAINILPI
+381 DGLVRAINILPV

-427 QLRSPYSKAAASAD
+427 QLRSPYHKADAAKPITND
-441 STPSGN
+441 
-447 AVDVE
+447 
-452 NGSGVPY
+452 
-459 GHILKRIIK
+459 HILNRIIK

-500 QQAVRD
+500 QAAVKD
-506 TMGQTLT
+506 TFGQTLVSE
-513 YDGHLCDAR
+513 GHLCDAR
-522 FSKCCGGVT
+522 FSKCCGGIT
-531 EQFQTC
+531 EEFETC

-544 YLIALRDSS
+544 YLVALRDSS
-553 VNEGPLP
+553 INEGALP
-560 DLTIEENAR
+560 DLTVEENAR
-569 QWILQEPKSFCN
+569 QWILSEPKSFCN

-587 LKESLNGYDLETP
+587 LSESLNGYDLETP
-600 DYYRWKVEYT
+600 DFYRWTVEYT
-610 VEQISDIFRR
+610 TAQISDIFRR

-638 PSGRIYELEIEGT
+638 PSGRIYELEIQGT
-651 KGTVTIGKELEI
+651 KSTVTIGKELEI

-675 AFVVEKTTDENG
+675 AFVIEKTQD
-687 NFNGFILHGAGW
+687 GFILKGAGW
-699 GHGAG
+699 GHGVG

-712 MATKGYT
+712 MAAKGYT
-719 YREILEHYYPGTSLG
+719 YREILQHYYPHTALG

>member
-1 MEDIFKHLDICLEQQ
+1 MEDIFKHLDQCLKEQ
-16 LNVWPAAR
+16 LAVWPTAKQ
-24 EAFSNLEQVQTRVLS
+24 AFSNLEQVQTRVLS

-54 TTANVKPAQITRACF
+54 TTAKVAPAQTTARPCF
-69 LCHDN
+69 LCREN
-74 RPQEQIAFDAD
+74 RPVEQISFDAG
-85 DGFDLLVNPYP
+85 DGFELLLNPYP
-96 ILKEHFCVVSRE
+96 ILREHFCVVSRA
-108 HRLQTFRDCYKKML
+108 HRPQKFQDCYQKML
-122 KIAQELEPGYMIFY
+122 QIAGQLEPGYMIFY
-136 NGPRSGASAPDHLHM
+136 NGPRSGASAPAHLHM
-151 QIGRSEGIPLVDK
+151 QIGRSEGIPLLDK
-164 LRLNNPPKSD
+164 LRENEPPAKD
-174 EPVTIQPFGFPVI
+174 EPITIQPFGFPVI
-187 VIKGDDP
+187 VIKGSDP
-194 DKVWDCVSG
+194 SKLWDYISG
-203 MSIYDGDYEPRM
+203 MTVYDGDYEPRM

-236 RPDCYYADGADKITV
+236 RPDCYYAQDGKILV
-251 SPGAVDMFGLVIT
+251 SPGGIDMFGMVIT
-264 PRREDFDRL
+264 PRKEDFESL
-273 TERRVLDIYRQVT
+273 TEKRVLDIYRQVT

-291 IKVGIMAAPEISF
+291 IRVGIMAAREIRF

-309 YTDGRSSFEGEMS
+309 YTDGRSSYEGEMS

-334 ILIDSLTLKPHEH
+334 VLIDSLTLKPNDH
-347 GSTFTLHNV
+347 SATFTLHDV
-356 TIGIGFHWERREE
+356 TIGIGFHWERKEE
-369 QTFSGQLRFIVE
+369 QTFSGQLKFIVE
-381 NGMVRAINILPI
+381 DGLVRAINILPV
-393 EEYLT
+393 EDYLT

-427 QLRSPYSKAAASAD
+427 QLRSPYHKADTAKPITND
-441 STPSGN
+441 
-447 AVDVE
+447 
-452 NGSGVPY
+452 
-459 GHILKRIIK
+459 HILNRIIK

-500 QQAVRD
+500 QAAVKD
-506 TMGQTLT
+506 TFGQTLVSE
-513 YDGHLCDAR
+513 GHLCDAR

-531 EQFQTC
+531 EQFETC

-544 YLIALRDSS
+544 YLVALRDSS
-553 VNEGPLP
+553 ITEGALP
-560 DLTIEENAR
+560 DLTVEENAR
-569 QWILQEPKSFCN
+569 QWILSDPKSFCN

-587 LKESLNGYDLETP
+587 LSESLNGYDLETP
-600 DYYRWKVEYT
+600 DFYRWTVEYT
-610 VEQISDIFRR
+610 TTQISDIFRR

-651 KGTVTIGKELEI
+651 KSTVTIGKELEI

-675 AFVVEKTTDENG
+675 AFVIEKTQE
-687 NFNGFILHGAGW
+687 GFILKGAGW
-699 GHGAG
+699 GHGVG

-712 MATKGYT
+712 MAAKGYT
-719 YREILEHYYPGTSLG
+719 YREILQHYYPHTTLG
-734 RFY
+734 SFY

>member
-1 MEDIFKHLDICLEQQ
+1 MDNIFKHLDVCLEQQ

-54 TTANVKPAQITRACF
+54 TTAKVKPAEVTTRACF
-69 LCHDN
+69 LCKDN
-74 RPQEQIAFDAD
+74 RPQEQIAFDAGN
-85 DGFDLLVNPYP
+85 GFDLLVNPYP
-96 ILKEHFCVVSRE
+96 ILREHFCVVSRE
-108 HRLQTFRDCYKKML
+108 HRLQMFKDCYKIML
-122 KIAQELEPGYMIFY
+122 GIAQELEPGYMIFY
-136 NGPRSGASAPDHLHM
+136 NGPRSGASAPDHLHI

-164 LRLNNPPKSD
+164 LRQNEPSAKD
-174 EPVTIQPFGFPVI
+174 EPVTIQPFGFPVVI
-187 VIKGDDP
+187 IKGSDP
-194 DKVWDCVSG
+194 DKLWDYVSG
-203 MSIYDGDYEPRM
+203 MTIYDGEYEPRM
-215 NVLSFNRDG
+215 NVLAFNRDG

-236 RPDCYYADGADKITV
+236 RPDCYYSDGPDKVMV

-264 PRREDFDRL
+264 PRKEDFDSL
-273 TERRVLDIYRQVT
+273 TERQVLDIYRQVT

-291 IKVGIMAAPEISF
+291 IKVGIMAAPLIKF

-322 ISAVQGRLSWNG
+322 ISVVGGRLSWNG
-334 ILIDSLTLKPHEH
+334 ILIDSLTLKPNEH
-347 GSTFTLHNV
+347 GSTFTLHDV
-356 TIGIGFHWERREE
+356 TIGIGFHWERKEE
-369 QTFSGQLRFIVE
+369 QTFSGQLKFIVE
-381 NGMVRAINILPI
+381 NGLVRAINILPV

-427 QLRSPYSKAAASAD
+427 QLRSPYRKAIQAESEAPV
-441 STPSGN
+441 T
-447 AVDVE
+447 
-452 NGSGVPY
+452 GS
-459 GHILKRIIK
+459 HILDRIIK

-474 HTLFDVCADDHCQ
+474 HTLFDVCADDQCQ

-500 QQAVRD
+500 QAAVKD
-506 TMGQTLT
+506 TLGQTLVF
-513 YDGHLCDAR
+513 DGHLCDAR

-531 EQFQTC
+531 EQFESC

-544 YLIALRDSS
+544 YLVALRDSS
-553 VNEGPLP
+553 INEGALP
-560 DLTIEENAR
+560 DLSLEENAR
-569 QWILQEPKSFCN
+569 QWIMSEPKSFCN

-587 LKESLNGYDLETP
+587 LSESLNGYDLETP

-610 VEQISDIFRR
+610 AEQVSDIFRR

-638 PSGRIYELEIEGT
+638 PSGRIYELEIQGT
-651 KGTVTIGKELEI
+651 KQTVTIGKELEI

-675 AFVVEKTTDENG
+675 AFVVEKTSQ
-687 NFNGFILHGAGW
+687 GFILHGAGW
-699 GHGAG
+699 GHGVG

-712 MATKGYT
+712 MAAKGYT
-719 YREILEHYYPGTSLG
+719 YREILHHYYPHTTLS